1 MRDSQT
7 HIAAPPTG
15 WIYDVPPNRGAKVQ
29 LLTVGG
35 ISTTG
40 HWYGELGQYLL
51 GWAPLL
57 KRDKAREAEI
67 LARRG

>member
-15 WIYDVPPNRGAKVQ
+15 WRYEAPANRGAKVQ

-40 HWYGELGQYLL
+40 LWYGELGQYLL
-51 GWAPLL
+51 AWAPLL
-57 KRDKAREAEI
+57 VRDKAREAEI
-67 LARRG
+67 LANRG